1 MRRAAFRVMVGALG
15 ALLLAGCAVGPN
27 YKRPAVVSPQTYR
40 GAPAGTEPTASGGGA
55 AASFGDEKWWEVFQD
70 AQLQWLIRTALQHN
84 YDVRIAASRILQA
97 QAELGITRS
106 NELPSAAA
114 IAIGNGSR
122 NAKSKFFNEY
132 DDSYTELGLG
142 FQWNLDFWGKYRRA
156 TEAARDQLLANEWA
170 RKAVID
176 SLVANVASAYFTL
189 RELDLQIDISRSTL
203 ASDQDSLRLT
213 QLLVDHGRTSLLDVR
228 QAEQLVFN
236 ASGEITNIE
245 KQIEQQ
251 ENLISILL
259 GENPGGV
266 ARGMELTAQPHPPEV
281 PPGLPSSLLD
291 RRPDIREA
299 EAQLMSM
306 NAQIGVAKAA
316 YFPAITLTGVG
327 GVQSIALSQLFTG
340 PAGLWSFTGQLTQ
353 PLYAGG
359 SLRGGVKLAEAQ
371 REQAAL
377 TYQQTIQ
384 QAFREVS
391 NALVAYAKDQEF
403 RKQQELLTH
412 SAEDASRLS
421 DLRYRGGASSYLEVI
436 DADTRYYSAE
446 LTLAQAQL
454 NEMLDYVELYR
465 ALGGGWQQ

>member
-1 MRRAAFRVMVGALG
+1 MARSAASRIIAAIL
-15 ALLLAGCAVGPN
+15 LPLLAGCTVGPN
-27 YKRPAVVSPQTYR
+27 YKRPAVTTPQTFR
-40 GAPAGTEPTASGGGA
+40 AASAAPAD
-55 AASFGDEKWWEVFQD
+55 AASFGDDKWWEVFQD
-70 AQLQWLIRTALQHN
+70 AQLQSLIRTALQQN

-97 QAELGITRS
+97 QAQLSITRG
-106 NELPSAAA
+106 NQFPGAAA
-114 IAIGNGSR
+114 VASGTGTR
-122 NAKSKFFNEY
+122 NAQSKFFSAY
-132 DDSYTELGLG
+132 DTSDTELGLA

-170 RKAVID
+170 RRAVID
-176 SLVANVASAYFTL
+176 SLVAGVASAYFTL
-189 RELDLQIDISRSTL
+189 REQDLQIEISRRTL

-228 QAEQLVFN
+228 QAEQLVFT
-236 ASGEITNIE
+236 ASGEIPTIE

-251 ENLISILL
+251 ENLISTLL
-259 GENPGGV
+259 GENPGAI
-266 ARGMELTAQPHPPEV
+266 ARGMELTAQPHSPEV
-281 PPGLPSSLLD
+281 PAGLPSSLLE

-299 EAQLMSM
+299 EAQLMAM

-316 YFPAITLTGVG
+316 YFPSISLTGEG
-327 GVQSIALSQLFTG
+327 GVESIALTSLFTG
-340 PAGLWSFTGQLTQ
+340 PAGMWSFAGQLVQ

-359 SLRGGVKLAEAQ
+359 SLKGGVRLAQAQ
-371 REQAAL
+371 QQQAVL
-377 TYQQTIQ
+377 MYQQTIQ

-391 NALVAYAKDQEF
+391 DALIAYAKDQEF
-403 RKQQELLTH
+403 RKQQELLTN
-412 SAEDASRLS
+412 SAQDASRLS

-436 DADTRYYSAE
+436 DANTRYYSAE

>member
-1 MRRAAFRVMVGALG
+1 V
-15 ALLLAGCAVGPN
+15 AG
-27 YKRPAVVSPQTYR
+27 
-40 GAPAGTEPTASGGGA
+40 
-55 AASFGDEKWWEVFQD
+55 
-70 AQLQWLIRTALQHN
+70 
-84 YDVRIAASRILQA
+84 
-97 QAELGITRS
+97 
-106 NELPSAAA
+106 
-114 IAIGNGSR
+114 
-122 NAKSKFFNEY
+122 
-132 DDSYTELGLG
+132 
-142 FQWNLDFWGKYRRA
+142 
-156 TEAARDQLLANEWA
+156 
-170 RKAVID
+170 
-176 SLVANVASAYFTL
+176 VASAYFTL
-189 RELDLQIDISRSTL
+189 REQDLQIEISRRTL

-228 QAEQLVFN
+228 QAEQLVFT
-236 ASGEITNIE
+236 ASGAIPSIE

-251 ENLISILL
+251 ENLISTLL

-266 ARGMELTAQPHPPEV
+266 TRGLELTAQPHAPEV
-281 PPGLPSSLLD
+281 PAGLPSSLLE

-299 EAQLMSM
+299 EAQLMAM

-316 YFPAITLTGVG
+316 YFPSISLTGDG
-327 GVQSIALSQLFTG
+327 GVQSIALSRLFTG
-340 PAGLWSFTGQLTQ
+340 PAGMWSFTGQLVQ
-353 PLYAGG
+353 PLFTGG
-359 SLRGGVKLAEAQ
+359 SLKSGVRLAQAQ
-371 REQAAL
+371 QQEAAL

-391 NALVAYAKDQEF
+391 NALTAYAKDQEF

-412 SAEDASRLS
+412 SAEDAARLS

>member
-1 MRRAAFRVMVGALG
+1 MMLGAFG

-27 YKRPAVVSPQTYR
+27 YKRPAIVTPQTYR
-40 GAPAGTEPTASGGGA
+40 GAPAGTEATASSGGA

-70 AQLQWLIRTALQHN
+70 AQLQSLIRTALQQN

-132 DDSYTELGLG
+132 YESYTELGLG

-189 RELDLQIDISRSTL
+189 RELDLQIEISRRTL
-203 ASDQDSLRLT
+203 ASDQNSLRLT

-236 ASGEITNIE
+236 ASGEIPNIE

-281 PPGLPSSLLD
+281 PAGLPSSLLD

-316 YFPAITLTGVG
+316 YFPAISLTGVG
-327 GVQSIALSQLFTG
+327 GVQSIALTQLFTG
-340 PAGLWSFTGQLTQ
+340 PAGLWSFTGQLAQ

-359 SLRGGVKLAEAQ
+359 SLRSGVRLAQAQ
-371 REQAAL
+371 QEQAAL

-412 SAEDASRLS
+412 SAEDASHLS